1 MQIVS
6 SVLDTLLAASSSGG
20 VLTEPQGK
28 LIHKTTASW
37 VVQDSRSLF
46 PWEKNGYGLIS
57 ASGKVSTQDLIPL
70 TYFGWRFC
78 LNFLWEEH
86 MSSFFLP
93 CSYPQWS
100 WDGSPLENLRWKS
113 PCLNLPRIS
122 FYLLQGLLSDSW
134 KYFFVKMW
142 YVLCAI
148 SPPF

>member
-6 SVLDTLLAASSSGG
+6 SVLDTLLAASSGG

-28 LIHKTTASW
+28 LIHKTTASR

-46 PWEKNGYGLIS
+46 PWK
-57 ASGKVSTQDLIPL
+57 KTVMVSFLLVVKFQQDLTPL

-78 LNFLWEEH
+78 LNFLWEKH

-93 CSYPQWS
+93 CSHPQRS

-142 YVLCAI
+142 HVLCAI
-148 SPPF
+148 SPLF